1 MTKSLK
7 QTKPQSNMN
16 EHVVSFFDSV
26 ISKQKAADIPIENL
40 LIDIRNGKWAKQI
53 LQIRSAA
60 DKKERD
66 SLKRKLP
73 ASTISCTTSGSH
85 KASDVL
91 CHSGLI
97 QVDIDDI
104 DTNEVNPLKIALS
117 KDPLIHS
124 CFLSPSN
131 KLKGTIKI
139 IPDIKLQALQAESIA
154 MYFQEK
160 YKRNIDLSCKDIT
173 RLMFVS
179 YDQELYFNPN
189 SLIFDRIESH
199 SSIKRIYNQQ
209 QLDAIDIIEEIEKKG
224 IDITQPYSDWV
235 KIIYS
240 LIDIFGFE
248 CKEYVH
254 RVSSYHHGYSY
265 LDTENQ
271 IEACLKSKGDG
282 ITGKTFFHFA
292 KQNGFSIKQ
301 VKQANKEVGQ
311 ISQITR
317 IKDYIASKYEVR
329 FNTVSL
335 EVEYRAK
342 DASGKFKLLNENSLF
357 IELLEKGFSLSINT
371 LCALLKS
378 DFIISYDPFEEYFMN
393 LGAWDGTD
401 YIENLANH
409 IKSKDKKAFNNHFKK
424 WLVRVVACAL
434 LPDFYN
440 KQALILIGEKQ
451 NSGKSTFCRFLCPP
465 SLAKYIAENITTDK
479 DSRILLAKNILI
491 NLDELAMMGK
501 SDLNSLKAYFS
512 KTMINERLPWG
523 RNATIIVRRCSFIGS
538 TNQSEFLSDETGSVR
553 WLCFE
558 IDSIDW
564 GYKINIDIDK
574 VYVQAYYL
582 FKSGTF
588 NYNLTG
594 EEIREN
600 EKRNKEFQVL
610 TIERELLEKY
620 LDNGMIGKD
629 FMTPTDIMQIINSAT
644 GNQFRINHVQIGKA
658 LIMLGYKRIKHKGVY
673 GYNLSHKNQ

>member
-1 MTKSLK
+1 MS
-7 QTKPQSNMN
+7 

-53 LQIRSAA
+53 LQIRST
-60 DKKERD
+60 DEKKERD

-73 ASTISCTTSGSH
+73 ASTISCTTNGSH

-104 DTNEVNPLKIALS
+104 DTNEVNPLKVALS

-154 MYFQEK
+154 KYFQEK

-179 YDQELYFNPN
+179 YDQDLYFNPN

-199 SSIKRIYNQQ
+199 STIKRIYNQQ
-209 QLDAIDIIEEIEKKG
+209 QLDAINIIEEIEKKG
-224 IDITQPYSDWV
+224 IDITQNYQDWV

-240 LIDIFGFE
+240 LISIFGLE

-254 RVSSYHHGYSY
+254 RVSSFYHGYSY

-282 ITGKTFFHFA
+282 VTGKTFFHFA

-301 VKQANKEVGQ
+301 VNKEVGQ
-311 ISQITR
+311 VSQITR
-317 IKDYIASKYEVR
+317 IKDSIASKYDIR
-329 FNTVSL
+329 FNMVSL
-335 EVEYRAK
+335 EVEYRIK
-342 DASGKFKLLNENSLF
+342 DTSDKFKLLNENSLF

-378 DFIISYDPFEEYFMN
+378 DFINSYDPFEEYFMN
-393 LGAWDGTD
+393 LSAWDGTD
-401 YIENLANH
+401 FIENLANH
-409 IKSKDKKAFNNHFKK
+409 IKSKDQKAFNNHFKK

-465 SLAKYIAENITTDK
+465 TLTKYIAENISTDK
-479 DSRILLAKNILI
+479 DSRILLAKNLLI
-491 NLDELAMMGK
+491 NLDELALMGK

-523 RNATIIVRRCSFIGS
+523 KNASIIARRCSFIGS
-538 TNQSEFLSDETGSVR
+538 TNQNEFLTDETGSVR

-558 IDSIDW
+558 IESINWDYKTSID
-564 GYKINIDIDK
+564 INN
-574 VYVQAYYL
+574 VYAQAYYL

-594 EEIREN
+594 DEVKEN

-620 LDNGMIGKD
+620 IGNGTIVNE
-629 FMTPTDIMQIINSAT
+629 FMTPTDIMQVINNAT
-644 GNQFRINHVQIGKA
+644 NNQFRINHVQIGKA
-658 LIMLGYKRIKHKGVY
+658 LKMLGYERTKHKGVY
-673 GYNLSHKNQ
+673 GYNLSNKTQP